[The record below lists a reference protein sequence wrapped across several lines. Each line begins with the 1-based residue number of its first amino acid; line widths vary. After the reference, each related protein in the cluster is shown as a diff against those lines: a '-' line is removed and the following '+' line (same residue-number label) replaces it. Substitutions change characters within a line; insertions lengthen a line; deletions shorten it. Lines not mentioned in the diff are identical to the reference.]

1 MNKKDVDEQPT
12 TTSSLNLPYRIQ
24 ASRYINK
31 FLNSSR
37 YWKMETM
44 IILQQ
49 IATIKPGR

>member
-1 MNKKDVDEQPT
+1 MNKIDMGEQPT
-12 TTSSLNLPYRIQ
+12 STSSLNLPYRIQ

-31 FLNSSR
+31 FLNSSGN
-37 YWKMETM
+37 WKMETM